1 MSKQKVVEVTYDDLP
16 LVCPRPGDEVWNSH
30 PKVMLPIQETG
41 KAKCPYCG
49 TDYVLKDWDPKRKLH

>member
-16 LVCPRPGDEVWNSH
+16 LVCPRPGDEIWNSH

-41 KAKCPYCG
+41 KSKCPYCG